1 MPTHLVPDA
10 HRVLFLPGYNMNVW
24 CEVGRLRFNDATRIK
39 KTRLVKRICIRMQH
53 PVMVRS
59 GAETNHDVRFRE
71 GEDDLS
77 QIEAA
82 VRAKM
87 IDLYRTY
94 EGMFHWEVAVG
105 GMRAAVMDHW
115 TNATPSRQ
123 KFLEANQ

>member
-1 MPTHLVPDA
+1 
-10 HRVLFLPGYNMNVW
+10 
-24 CEVGRLRFNDATRIK
+24 
-39 KTRLVKRICIRMQH
+39 MQH
-53 PVMVRS
+53 PAMVLS